1 MKFGILTQW
10 FDPEP
15 GGGAIAG
22 SLARELS
29 RRGHDVKV
37 LTGFPNYPSGTI
49 YPSYSLRPIQDSFH
63 EGFDLRRV
71 ALYPSH
77 DESTFHRLL
86 NYGSFAM
93 SATALGVPWLRGLDA
108 LWVYN
113 SPASI
118 ALPMWSAKYLLGVPH
133 VLHVMDLWPDSI
145 FLSDFGDQSRL
156 APLITRGLEKW
167 CQKMYGSA
175 SSVAYVSR
183 GMGLELA
190 QRGVS
195 ESKLHYVPVWADEG
209 VAVATEPTARSTWG
223 VKEEELIILYAGAL
237 GASQGL
243 ETLIEGLALVRNRV
257 KVTCLIA
264 GSGTAESSLRALTSS
279 RGLDNVHFLG
289 QVPREQMTGIA
300 HAADLHVVILRDFPL
315 SGITM
320 PSKIQ
325 TTLAC
330 GKPFI
335 AALPGDARMAAL
347 QSNAAF
353 MANPGDAQS
362 IAEAILTAVGM
373 GRVKLAEMGR
383 RGAEHYG
390 KIFALGL
397 GVDRLEMLLIEAA
410 RAKGSHGPTN

>member
-1 MKFGILTQW
+1 
-10 FDPEP
+10 
-15 GGGAIAG
+15 
-22 SLARELS
+22 
-29 RRGHDVKV
+29 
-37 LTGFPNYPSGTI
+37 
-49 YPSYSLRPIQDSFH
+49 
-63 EGFDLRRV
+63 
-71 ALYPSH
+71 
-77 DESTFHRLL
+77 
-86 NYGSFAM
+86 
-93 SATALGVPWLRGLDA
+93 
-108 LWVYN
+108 
-113 SPASI
+113 
-118 ALPMWSAKYLLGVPH
+118 MWSAKYLLGVPH

-167 CQKMYGSA
+167 CQKMYRSA

-190 QRGVS
+190 QRGVP

-264 GSGTAESSLRALTSS
+264 GSGTAESFLRALTSS

-410 RAKGSHGPTN
+410 RAKGSQGPTN